1 MYCNDHPLAN
11 FGDAAA
17 ELLKSL
23 PIRKRKAMRLRRGSS
38 AIARSIPS
46 KGMAPSWSSD
56 RDLGDT
62 RAVSF
67 LHTMKC
73 IVLAVLPRYDGIW
86 SRELPVEARTR
97 QPVRTLGLNFSIP
110 LLGGPPTRAE
120 IWAALPA
127 TSNAPA
133 HLTDAVA
140 DNRSL

>member
-1 MYCNDHPLAN
+1 MWSARAD
-11 FGDAAA
+11 
-17 ELLKSL
+17 LK
-23 PIRKRKAMRLRRGSS
+23 
-38 AIARSIPS
+38 ARSIPS